1 MSGNLSTDSSVQ
13 GNSPM
18 MNIRNPEDE
27 EEKLSYVKSSSVGKG
42 SIDGIMKKYS
52 LKNIIEV

>member
-1 MSGNLSTDSSVQ
+1 
-13 GNSPM
+13 M